1 MLVRRLY
8 SKRIITIALYK
19 NYITKPISRSICYK
33 CFATTHPKLDTTHIH
48 YAAQRLNLATKGIRI
63 HQESQDSN
71 DQIS

>member
-1 MLVRRLY
+1 M
-8 SKRIITIALYK
+8 
-19 NYITKPISRSICYK
+19 
-33 CFATTHPKLDTTHIH
+33 HPNIDTTHIH